1 MICMSTHESGGHL
14 NLPIGLVCR
23 RKKSHHDRS
32 KGDTTV
38 RTLLMEGERD
48 MGNCCEELLMM
59 CLDKG
64 SKDNMSA
71 TIVSF
76 PAARCDAPLWFSL
89 KELD

>member
-1 MICMSTHESGGHL
+1 MVAQILACDGIWDVMNNYE
-14 NLPIGLVCR
+14 CC
-23 RKKSHHDRS
+23 DA
-32 KGDTTV
+32 V

-76 PAARCDAPLWFSL
+76 PAARYVATTVVKTTRTYCYL
-89 KELD
+89 